1 MKKLPFP
8 SFFYRGFKY
17 LNAGNF
23 LILVFWG
30 GVIEMRFEYKTQGT
44 CSQVI
49 YFDINGDIISNV
61 EFIGGCNGNL
71 QAVSKLV
78 EGMTVSKIEEKLAG
92 IHCGNRATSCADQL
106 SQAVR
111 MAKTDK

>member
-1 MKKLPFP
+1 
-8 SFFYRGFKY
+8 
-17 LNAGNF
+17 
-23 LILVFWG
+23 
-30 GVIEMRFEYKTQGT
+30 MRFEYKTQGT

-92 IHCGNRATSCADQL
+92 IRCGNRSTSCADQL

-111 MAKTDK
+111 MAKMNK